1 VDHARVVLPDM
12 LAQGLAGV
20 ARAARDGAVARDVGA
35 RRLVGLL
42 RRVWDHLGAPV
53 LPERPWHMK
62 AGKDVLHGAATGG
75 RLWFTT
81 HEAFDLVVLIPL
93 GAAP

>member
-1 VDHARVVLPDM
+1 
-12 LAQGLAGV
+12 
-20 ARAARDGAVARDVGA
+20 
-35 RRLVGLL
+35 
-42 RRVWDHLGAPV
+42 V